1 VAANRRKKT
10 GRSRGATR
18 GRSGTPGW
26 IWLLAGMLV
35 GLGLAW
41 YLFAKGYIPQPSAA
55 TVEAET
61 QAPADAGD
69 DAEIAPARQEPKKS
83 RYDFFTV
90 LPEMEVVVPEAE
102 LNERT
107 RAQTRAETAQD
118 DGAATPPAPVD
129 ADQYLLQVGSF
140 RTAGDAEQMK
150 AQLALLGISAR
161 VQSVTVNDAAW
172 HRVRVGPVN
181 GARQAEAM
189 RRRLADNGIES
200 LVMKNP

>member
-1 VAANRRKKT
+1 MAAARRKT
-10 GRSRGATR
+10 SRGNRGATR
-18 GRSGTPGW
+18 GRSGAPGW
-26 IWLLAGMLV
+26 IWLLVGLLV

-41 YLFAKGYIPQPSAA
+41 YLFAKGYIPQPAA
-55 TVEAET
+55 ETVEAEAR
-61 QAPADAGD
+61 APSDA
-69 DAEIAPARQEPKKS
+69 AEAEEIAPARQEPKKS

-90 LPEMEVVVPEAE
+90 LPEMEVVVPEAD
-102 LNERT
+102 LNERS
-107 RAQTRAETAQD
+107 RAQTRAESSQDANTTA
-118 DGAATPPAPVD
+118 PPPTAD

-140 RTAGDAEQMK
+140 RAAGDAEQMK

>member
-1 VAANRRKKT
+1 
-10 GRSRGATR
+10 
-18 GRSGTPGW
+18 
-26 IWLLAGMLV
+26 
-35 GLGLAW
+35 
-41 YLFAKGYIPQPSAA
+41 
-55 TVEAET
+55 
-61 QAPADAGD
+61 
-69 DAEIAPARQEPKKS
+69 
-83 RYDFFTV
+83 
-90 LPEMEVVVPEAE
+90 MEVVVPEAD
-102 LNERT
+102 LNERS
-107 RAQTRAETAQD
+107 RAQTRAESSQDANTTA
-118 DGAATPPAPVD
+118 PPPTAD

-140 RTAGDAEQMK
+140 RAAGDAEQMK